1 MTANFLAKNASV
13 FGSSIALI
21 SKDIYFTYAK
31 VHEEVCKRAG
41 ELKSVFDLQDEYTGK
56 VAII

>member
-13 FGSSIALI
+13 FGSSSALI

-31 VHEEVCKRAG
+31 VHEEVCKRAD
-41 ELKSVFDLQDEYTGK
+41 ELNSVFDLQDEYTGK